1 LIWGSLIALAG
12 SLVGQESEAAKR
24 SAVSRAY
31 YGAFNAARRLLEAHG
46 IPVDNHRA
54 HDRVWRT
61 FKEAGRATSGTER
74 RWQMVGDLGGALR
87 VLRNQADYADVVPRL
102 DREAADAVAT
112 AQRLLTLL
120 DELEFN

>member
-1 LIWGSLIALAG
+1 MIWDSFIDLAG

-46 IPVDNHRA
+46 IPIDNHRA

-61 FKEAGRATSGTER
+61 FKDAGRATSETEK
-74 RWQMVGDLGGALR
+74 RWQMVGDLGGTLR
-87 VLRNQADYADVVPRL
+87 VLRNQADYADLVPRL
-102 DREAADAVAT
+102 DREAEDAVVAS
-112 AQRLLTLL
+112 RRILDLL
-120 DELEFN
+120 DELEFS